1 MPATALPPIPT
12 GFTRTVA
19 ERAFTCREHGRDVPV
34 RVEFGEP
41 RRDVAVVNG
50 TDWRCPLRL
59 SVGGTVTLRQAMGVD
74 SLQALQLA
82 FEVARAELAALAG
95 RDGVE
100 LHYLDEPVDTSRQ
113 GWERGLA

>member
-1 MPATALPPIPT
+1 MPDATLPPIPS
-12 GFTRTVA
+12 GFTRTIA
-19 ERAFTCREHGRDVPV
+19 ERAFTCRERGLETLVH
-34 RVEFGEP
+34 VEFGEP

-59 SVGGTVTLRQAMGVD
+59 SMGETVALRQAMGVD

-82 FEVARAELAALAG
+82 FETARAELAAIAT
-95 RDGVE
+95 RPGVE
-100 LHYLDEPVDTSRQ
+100 LRYLDEPVDTTRD